1 MTHEGCGGAC
11 GRKGFHL
18 PGPPECL
25 THKGQRLL
33 QGAIDAGAHWEKGRV
48 EPGASGSGCFSLG
61 GLSASLP
68 APISWSAYLSVCLA
82 LDSCSSSGHSLS
94 PHPKEPCLRLPLP
107 WASTGARPCDPSQAA
122 MFIPVQILPS
132 GGCGWAIPAPRRH
145 GGQSSR
151 KRESGPNLEGEARF
165 QRAVEVLAQGMLE
178 MSTGDWPAWRAVAAV
193 EWVRMSTG

>member
-1 MTHEGCGGAC
+1 MQKPGRKPDLSREATRCSRNVTHEGCGGAC

-122 MFIPVQILPS
+122 TFIPVQILPS
-132 GGCGWAIPAPRRH
+132 GGV
-145 GGQSSR
+145 GGPSQLQGDMGVSLPGRGSQ
-151 KRESGPNLEGEARF
+151 GPILKEKHDFKERWKF
-165 QRAVEVLAQGMLE
+165 
-178 MSTGDWPAWRAVAAV
+178 
-193 EWVRMSTG
+193 